1 MLCAALVLSL
11 AACGG
16 GQTGS
21 STQPPAGSTSSGQQA
36 AEPPAKN
43 TDEQRTPEPENPHSQ
58 KDSPSE
64 PENKK
69 DDDSEPSPFITALKA
84 EYENGLSFG
93 QTKDHNYVPYAY
105 ISSGGRSSV
114 KAFIDGDKVYTWVS
128 DNNNPP
134 GLYSYDVKT
143 KTTELCIPAQDL
155 VDAGI
160 NYGYFNYL
168 DGWLYSVWGNAV
180 TKMSLTGETMSSPAF
195 PNSITP
201 VLFDGGI
208 LCSDQN
214 REQFAILSYDNLQIT
229 ATIPAPQQ
237 EAKHGIMETAR
248 LEDNY
253 YFAADGTVYGA
264 TNTNFYKLDMKN
276 NAWVDQGPIPQNAF
290 YGRQLCG
297 EYFTDQQKVYNV
309 LTGEEIFTYG
319 VLYKSTV
326 IDNYMT
332 FSYFGGDE
340 YIGVSNTNN
349 GNEYRW
355 VNLKDNTMSE
365 PLTFPENTN
374 TTIIDDTYCVY
385 RDQYGVFLWN
395 YITGEE
401 DTIMMFQS

>member
-1 MLCAALVLSL
+1 MRKRALSILLCAALVLSL

-16 GQTGS
+16 GKTDSNGNAESSAQNTGE
-21 STQPPAGSTSSGQQA
+21 QQA
-36 AEPPAKN
+36 PEQEP
-43 TDEQRTPEPENPHSQ
+43 PHSQ
-58 KDSPSE
+58 QDSTSK
-64 PENKK
+64 PEDKK
-69 DDDSEPSPFITALKA
+69 DNDSEPSPFLTALKA
-84 EYENGLSFG
+84 EYENGLAFG
-93 QTKDHNYVPYAY
+93 QTKDHNYVSYAY
-105 ISSGGRSSV
+105 ISSDGRSSAR
-114 KAFIDGDKVYTWVS
+114 AFIDGDTVYTWVS
-128 DNNNPP
+128 DNNNNPP

-195 PNSITP
+195 PGSITP
-201 VLFDGGI
+201 VMFDGGI

-297 EYFTDQQKVYNV
+297 KYFSDQQRVYNI
-309 LTGEEIFTYG
+309 LTGEEVFTYG
-319 VLYKSTV
+319 VLYKSTMA
-326 IDNYMT
+326 DSYQT
-332 FSYFGGDE
+332 LSYFGGDT
-340 YIGVSNTNN
+340 YIGVTTGS
-349 GNEYRW
+349 GRNEYRW
-355 VNLKDNTMSE
+355 VNLKDNNMSD
-365 PLTFPENTN
+365 PLTFPEAN
-374 TTIIDDTYCVY
+374 TTIVDDTYCVY
-385 RDQYGVFLWN
+385 RDEYGVFLWN
-395 YITGEE
+395 YNTGEE
-401 DTIMMFQS
+401 ETIMMFQS